1 MWILSPIVRGV
12 IKANGATGSVNGV
25 TGANVDANGVI
36 VGANGVTGNANG
48 VIGGV
53 TGVIGDANG
62 VTGGA
67 NGVTGGANG
76 FCVVD
81 WLSSNGSLRLSLNRS
96 PKLGIGFSR
105 EMFTGG
111 LPGSRT
117 KMMLPIFS
125 KLSKKFQFWEFFLQ
139 LRVKIQF

>member
-1 MWILSPIVRGV
+1 MKTAFLLSSETPSSMWILSPIVRGV

-25 TGANVDANGVI
+25 TGSNVDV
-36 VGANGVTGNANG
+36 NGVTGNANG
-48 VIGGV
+48 VIGVV

-62 VTGGA
+62 VTGGVK
-67 NGVTGGANG
+67 GVTGGANG

-117 KMMLPIFS
+117 KMMSTIFS
-125 KLSKKFQFWEFFLQ
+125 KL
-139 LRVKIQF
+139 

>member
-1 MWILSPIVRGV
+1 MSIETPSSMWILSPIARGV
-12 IKANGATGSVNGV
+12 IKANGATVGAKGTIIGTNGV
-25 TGANVDANGVI
+25 TIGV
-36 VGANGVTGNANG
+36 NGVTGNANR
-48 VIGGV
+48 VVGGV
-53 TGVIGDANG
+53 TGDANG
-62 VTGGA
+62 VI
-67 NGVTGGANG
+67 GGANG

-111 LPGSRT
+111 LPGSKA

-125 KLSKKFQFWEFFLQ
+125 KLHKTITN
-139 LRVKIQF
+139 LRACSNTD